1 MSRWTPWPTCIPNP
15 PVRPNPRIT
24 SSSVSAPSTAAFD
37 TPLNDDERTVNR
49 TFANDLKG
57 WGKLT
62 KNIYVWDYTTDF
74 DFYLYTYPNF
84 SVLQPNIQFLI
95 ENNVTGIFEQGNPN
109 KGGEFGE
116 LRALSAVQ
124 AAVEPEGR
132 CERADGRLP
141 AGVLR
146 QWLEEHQD
154 LYHRV

>member
-1 MSRWTPWPTCIPNP
+1 M
-15 PVRPNPRIT
+15 
-24 SSSVSAPSTAAFD
+24 
-37 TPLNDDERTVNR
+37 NR

-116 LRALSAVQ
+116 LRAYLLSKLLWNPKADVNALMDGFLQ
-124 AAVEPEGR
+124 AYYGS
-132 CERADGRLP
+132 GWKLS
-141 AGVLR
+141 LI
-146 QWLEEHQD
+146 HI
-154 LYHRV
+154 